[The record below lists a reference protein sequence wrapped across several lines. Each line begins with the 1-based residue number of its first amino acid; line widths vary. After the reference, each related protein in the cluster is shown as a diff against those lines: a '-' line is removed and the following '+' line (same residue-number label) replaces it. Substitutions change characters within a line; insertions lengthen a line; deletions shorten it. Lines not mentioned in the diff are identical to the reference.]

1 MCYCAYTRTSHYYM
15 YVHGSRHAIP
25 SLSKT
30 LIHVTQTCLNRF
42 RPLLLQ
48 STNPLIF
55 ISVALFPV
63 SHQPH
68 NSHVAWSLFQIA
80 SIIVRYSLLLPLIS
94 LVTHLFSLSL
104 SPSLSHLISHHS
116 HINIRLFTTFRNTGA
131 LIPAMVII
139 LILTRIII

>member
-1 MCYCAYTRTSHYYM
+1 MLLCIYTHITLYM

-30 LIHVTQTCLNRF
+30 LIHVTQACLNRF
-42 RPLLLQ
+42 RPLLQ

-63 SHQPH
+63 SHQLH

-80 SIIVRYSLLLPLIS
+80 SIIVRYILPPSFDLLGYPLV
-94 LVTHLFSLSL
+94 LSLSL
-104 SPSLSHLISHHS
+104 PLPLSSHLISHY
-116 HINIRLFTTFRNTGA
+116 T
-131 LIPAMVII
+131 PI
-139 LILTRIII
+139 LISASLQHLETLVP